1 MTVRQLRKIVFVCE
15 EFVVPAPAQQLLDR
29 FLIGYPRDGEFHRLN
44 GCQISVHLPRDESN
58 AELQRR
64 QKDFGLL
71 VEPDLGKALSNSD
84 ALIVAWSGDGA
95 IANEPLLKD
104 VLEHAPVGCACF
116 VHGVLAN
123 SSDGATKIIELARS
137 RQMLLLAGIPTSVTW
152 RLPEID
158 IAIGTP
164 LREALIVVQGS
175 SPVAELNALEGLLPL
190 TERRR
195 GGESGV
201 RSVSFFDGDD
211 LWQAGARGKWSKP
224 LLAAAISR
232 SNTPQGDPVRDGR
245 TQDLVGLGLVSK
257 LANNP
262 RGWIVEHR
270 DGLRSVILVLD
281 GVVADFNFAIRA
293 GDGRILSAQLYR
305 PPAPAE
311 HHFSRLAEVMEAFF
325 RTDKPPWPVERNRL
339 IAGLLA
345 VFAKNLRSGQR
356 IETPELHVSYST

>member
-1 MTVRQLRKIVFVCE
+1 MRQLRKIVFLCE
-15 EFVVPAPAQQLLDR
+15 EFTVPNPAQQLLDR
-29 FLIGYPRDGEFHRLN
+29 FLIGYPHDGEIHRLD
-44 GCQISVHLPRDESN
+44 GCKISVHLPRDEGN

-64 QKDFGLL
+64 QKDFELL
-71 VEPDLGKALSNSD
+71 VEPNLGKALSNAD
-84 ALIVAWSGDGA
+84 AIVVVWSGSGA
-95 IANEPLLKD
+95 VANEPLLQDLLKR
-104 VLEHAPVGCACF
+104 APVGCACF